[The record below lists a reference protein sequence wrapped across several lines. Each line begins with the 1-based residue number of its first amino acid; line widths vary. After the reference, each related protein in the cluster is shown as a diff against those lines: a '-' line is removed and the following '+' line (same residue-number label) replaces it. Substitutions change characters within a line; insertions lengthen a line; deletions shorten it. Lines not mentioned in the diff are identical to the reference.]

1 MNKQIFVNL
10 PVKDLKRSI
19 DFFGKLGYTFN
30 PQFTDDKAACMVIS
44 DDIFAMLLVEDFFKS
59 FTFKEIPDTKKTA
72 ELTIALSAESKAAVD
87 QHIEK
92 AVKAGGVS
100 SQPASD
106 MGFMYSRSFQDLD
119 GHIWEILWMDPGH
132 VQ

>member
-1 MNKQIFVNL
+1 MQL
-10 PVKDLKRSI
+10 
-19 DFFGKLGYTFN
+19 
-30 PQFTDDKAACMVIS
+30 
-44 DDIFAMLLVEDFFKS
+44 
-59 FTFKEIPDTKKTA
+59 
-72 ELTIALSAESKAAVD
+72 
-87 QHIEK
+87 IEK